1 MTAINSCAIFGGTFD
16 PIHRGHLH
24 LITSVLKTGK
34 FDQLFVVPAGEP
46 NLRITPVASKGDRLR
61 MLELALSDL
70 PTEISHQIRIS
81 DIEIVRNGPTYS
93 VDTVKELQL
102 TFNAQWTLI
111 IGSDV
116 LNSLP
121 QWHAFQELCSLV
133 EFLVVKRPGSDV
145 ANIPGVRMSTIEID
159 ALDISATKVRTALA
173 AGSDINTF
181 ISPRVVEYIKEQ
193 GLYARA

>member
-1 MTAINSCAIFGGTFD
+1 MTAINNLAVFGGTFD

-24 LITSVLKTGK
+24 LITSVLKSGK
-34 FDQLFVVPAGEP
+34 FDQLIVVPAGEP
-46 NLRITPVASKGDRLR
+46 NLRTAPVASKADRLR

-70 PTEISHQIRIS
+70 PKEISHQIRIS
-81 DIEIVRNGPTYS
+81 DIEILRTGPTYS
-93 VDTVKELQL
+93 VDTVKELQR
-102 TFNAQWTLI
+102 TFNAKWTLI

-116 LNSLP
+116 LTSLP

-145 ANIPGVRMSTIEID
+145 ENLPGVRMSTIEID
-159 ALDISATKVRTALA
+159 AIDISATELRQAIA
-173 AGSDINTF
+173 AGVDVAES
-181 ISPRVVEYIKEQ
+181 ISPHVMGYIEEK

>member
-46 NLRITPVASKGDRLR
+46 NLRIAPVASKSDRLR

-70 PTEISHQIRIS
+70 PKEIFHQIRLS
-81 DIEIVRNGPTYS
+81 EIEILRNGPTYS
-93 VDTVKELQL
+93 VDTVKELQRS
-102 TFNAQWTLI
+102 FNAKWTLI

-145 ANIPGVRMSTIEID
+145 MKIPGVRMSTIEID
-159 ALDISATKVRTALA
+159 ALDISATTVRTALA